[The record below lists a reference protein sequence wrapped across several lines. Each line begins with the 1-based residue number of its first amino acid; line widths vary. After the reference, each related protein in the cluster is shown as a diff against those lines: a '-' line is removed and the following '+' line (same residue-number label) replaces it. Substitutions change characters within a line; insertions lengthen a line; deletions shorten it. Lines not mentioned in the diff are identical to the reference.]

1 MSPAQRRDRIRRRA
15 GAAYARLQCSGDRI
29 ASALGLHKSGITHR
43 KRGQGHFA
51 AVLVELDLLE
61 RDSVDTT
68 PLLTAIIETIAAA
81 RCGQHLDIRAL
92 ELREIET
99 DAAEQV
105 AQDRYRAGVGT
116 REEWRRQLA
125 EYIGVAQ
132 LFLVADGGR

>member
-15 GAAYARLQCSGDRI
+15 GAAYARLQVPGDRI

-43 KRGQGHFA
+43 KRGEGHFA
-51 AVLVELDLLE
+51 AALIELDALE

-81 RCGQHLDIRAL
+81 RCGQHLDVRAL
-92 ELREIET
+92 ELQEIET
-99 DAAEQV
+99 DAAEQI

-116 REEWRRQLA
+116 REEWRRKLA
-125 EYIGVAQ
+125 EYVGVVS